1 MNTQKILRPVNIML
15 LFGVIGL
22 ISACQ
27 SLPQIH
33 ALYDQTADLNR
44 YATFAFYPQ
53 LQPDGEEYDKLS
65 TRYIKAA
72 IMTQMTNKGYRY
84 SNNPDLW
91 VNFNTYTK
99 QKIQAFSDSGH
110 HPYYDFRH
118 DYGVW
123 GGYPHHETRIEQYT
137 EGTLNIDVIDKS
149 NKKLLWE
156 GIAVGRLSKKMLDNL
171 EVKINQAVALIFERF
186 PS

>member
-1 MNTQKILRPVNIML
+1 MNTQKTLRPMLVTL
-15 LFGVIGL
+15 LFSVIWL

-44 YATFAFYPQ
+44 YTTFAFYPQ
-53 LQPDGEEYDKLS
+53 LQPEGEEYDKLS

-72 IMTQMTNKGYRY
+72 IMTQMISKGYRY

-99 QKIQAFSDSGH
+99 EKIQDLSDVMP

-123 GGYPHHETRIEQYT
+123 GNYPHYETRIEQYT

-156 GIAVGRLSKKMLDNL
+156 GIAVGRLNKRTLDNL
-171 EVKINQAVALIFERF
+171 EEKINQAVALIFEKF

>member
-1 MNTQKILRPVNIML
+1 
-15 LFGVIGL
+15 
-22 ISACQ
+22 
-27 SLPQIH
+27 
-33 ALYDQTADLNR
+33 
-44 YATFAFYPQ
+44 
-53 LQPDGEEYDKLS
+53 
-65 TRYIKAA
+65 
-72 IMTQMTNKGYRY
+72 MTQMISKGYRY

-99 QKIQAFSDSGH
+99 EKIQDLSDVMP

-123 GGYPHHETRIEQYT
+123 GNYPHYETRIEQYT

-156 GIAVGRLSKKMLDNL
+156 GIAVGRLNKRTLDNL
-171 EVKINQAVALIFERF
+171 EEKINQAVALIFEKF